1 MFLKGNTVFPK
12 CKSLPIPKEKHFF
25 VFASE
30 YRCRCGLCTSYWKWY
45 RYVDM
50 DFVFRIG
57 YVTDVHKIHFVLY
70 GTYVEMDFVFWFDR
84 RWNLIPSVTTCS
96 CFVRD
101 AQELHRHPFIYYLY
115 EGHEI
120 KNLSTFEAKTK
131 RKNSN
136 M

>member
-45 RYVDM
+45 RYVDVDFVFRIEYGTDLDV

-57 YVTDVHKIHFVLY
+57 YGTDVDV
-70 GTYVEMDFVFWFDR
+70 DFVYKIQFGLDM
-84 RWNLIPSVTTCS
+84 L
-96 CFVRD
+96 
-101 AQELHRHPFIYYLY
+101 Q
-115 EGHEI
+115 
-120 KNLSTFEAKTK
+120 
-131 RKNSN
+131 